1 MSQPQN
7 SKDFSTADLAAI
19 ERDSQYVNQEQV
31 LAAAFFAKQLQADL
45 GGIKRAQIGDGLKV
59 PDVDMSKV
67 MPSEIFKTFRP
78 VGRSMP
84 PAPPPAAVASVPVA
98 VPSPV
103 PVQMPEFVPQVQTVT
118 PVTIQSLA
126 PGSVPVDSNQLELDF
141 NRVTRYEDVVLAIEK
156 LENKVNMVNEKLDL
170 LLADKKKLKTKLPN
184 QNGTQAG

>member
-19 ERDSQYVNQEQV
+19 ERDSQYVNQEQI

-59 PDVDMSKV
+59 PDVDMTKV

-78 VGRSMP
+78 IGRSLP
-84 PAPPPAAVASVPVA
+84 PAPPAPPAPVA
-98 VPSPV
+98 IPNPV
-103 PVQMPEFVPQVQTVT
+103 PVQMPEFKPQAQFVPPVAIQPLVSQVST
-118 PVTIQSLA
+118 PV
-126 PGSVPVDSNQLELDF
+126 DNNQLELDF
-141 NRVTRYEDVVLAIEK
+141 NRTTRYEEVVLAIEK
-156 LENKVNMVNEKLDL
+156 LESKVNMVNEKLDL

>member
-19 ERDSQYVNQEQV
+19 ERDSQFVNQEQI

-59 PDVDMSKV
+59 PDVDMTKV

-78 VGRSMP
+78 VGRPMP
-84 PAPPPAAVASVPVA
+84 PMPPPPPVPVA
-98 VPSPV
+98 IPNPV
-103 PVQMPEFVPQVQTVT
+103 PVQMPEFIPQVQTVP
-118 PVTIQSLA
+118 PVAIQALA
-126 PGSVPVDSNQLELDF
+126 SQVPTPVDSNQLELDF
-141 NRVTRYEDVVLAIEK
+141 NRTTRYEEVVLAIEK
-156 LENKVNMVNEKLDL
+156 LESKVNMVNEKLDFL
-170 LLADKKKLKTKLPN
+170 LIDKKKLKTKLPN

>member
-78 VGRSMP
+78 VGRPMP
-84 PAPPPAAVASVPVA
+84 PAPVASVPVA
-98 VPSPV
+98 MPSPV
-103 PVQMPEFVPQVQTVT
+103 PVQMPEFVPQVQAVT

-126 PGSVPVDSNQLELDF
+126 PVSVPVDSNQLELDF